1 MIEKNATMSMK
12 GGNATE
18 LYVGDGRLRM
28 ARELKEAWPYV
39 VEVKRVYGRPQH
51 RIKFNWRHFDTQL
64 KRRQDVN
71 WDNIEKE
78 KLQMKITEVKDIQS
92 DKLKKDVKKY
102 NG

>member
-1 MIEKNATMSMK
+1 MK

-64 KRRQDVN
+64 KRREDVD

-78 KLQMKITEVKDIQS
+78 KLQMKITEVKNIQS

-102 NG
+102 NA